1 MKCPSCNTDGLTGLY
16 CSNCGAKLPVN
27 EQVENESVNNDIL
40 NDEQGN
46 KNINTKKEINVT
58 CPLCRNSIKIL
69 GEGNWQCPKCNKSF
83 TFTKDIEKL
92 KRKRI
97 LLICAVL
104 FGTIG
109 LFWSIP
115 YLATSPQERAQIKM
129 YEQQK
134 MEIKE
139 RTKKIDD
146 KIREDNERMQKAR
159 ETLTKAGVGIN
170 YLDEAKDAMK
180 RGEYDK
186 ALDYADLTL
195 NNNPDSSTLLEISS
209 ICEQIANTKPKG
221 ELAQKLYRV
230 SDKGQKLSQSNKK
243 GN

>member
-1 MKCPSCNTDGLTGLY
+1 MKCPSCSTDELVGLY
-16 CSNCGAKLPVN
+16 CPNCGVKLPVN
-27 EQVENESVNNDIL
+27 EEIENKPVNNDIISKDQD
-40 NDEQGN
+40 NIS
-46 KNINTKKEINVT
+46 INTITVA
-58 CPLCRNSIKIL
+58 CPHCRNAIKIL

-83 TFTKDIEKL
+83 TFTKNIEKL

-97 LLICAVL
+97 LLICAIL
-104 FGTIG
+104 FGIMG

-115 YLATSPQERAQIKM
+115 YLATSPQDRAQIKM

-134 MEIKE
+134 KE
-139 RTKKIDD
+139 LEERNKKIDD

-159 ETLTKAGVGIN
+159 DILTQAGVGIN
-170 YLDEAKDAMK
+170 SLNEAKDALK

-195 NNNPDSSTLLEISS
+195 NNNPDSLTLLEISN